1 MLQDPSSDYLPILL
15 TISLSSVFHSNERPP
30 SFHFQKA
37 CWDGF
42 AFHFDSYCSSAEKYF
57 SFSLSSAAALFTSLT
72 LNMVKSSIPF
82 GRIKRHSKPGGPL
95 KRKKRLVKDKRLL
108 LPLTEAIQMVR
119 FTSPLPDV
127 LRLSSPRLKLRHGS
141 CSSLSPKSNPKSVY
155 YLLRST
161 LLPLLITSPIV
172 PLPGSRFWSSLIT

>member
-15 TISLSSVFHSNERPP
+15 TIPLSWVFHSNERPP

-42 AFHFDSYCSSAEKYF
+42 AFHFDSRRSSAEKYF

-82 GRIKRHSKPGGPL
+82 GRIKCHSKAWWSAE
-95 KRKKRLVKDKRLL
+95 KEEAVSERRKAFAASHRSDPDGQIYITASRRASSVIFKVKAEAWQLL
-108 LPLTEAIQMVR
+108 
-119 FTSPLPDV
+119 F
-127 LRLSSPRLKLRHGS
+127 
-141 CSSLSPKSNPKSVY
+141 SLAQ
-155 YLLRST
+155 
-161 LLPLLITSPIV
+161 I
-172 PLPGSRFWSSLIT
+172 